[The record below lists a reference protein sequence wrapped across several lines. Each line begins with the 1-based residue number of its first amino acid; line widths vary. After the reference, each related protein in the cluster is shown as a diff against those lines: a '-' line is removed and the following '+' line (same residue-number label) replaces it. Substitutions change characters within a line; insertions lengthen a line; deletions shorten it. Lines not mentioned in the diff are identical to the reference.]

1 MASEEEAVNPL
12 TLLQEKDFARL
23 LAGQFL
29 SALGDKL
36 HYVALG
42 VLIYR
47 LTGSALEVGKMTLAT
62 FLPRLLDLFVLGNL
76 DLFYEV

>member
-1 MASEEEAVNPL
+1 LTSRGSKVKPL
-12 TLLQEKDFARL
+12 NLLKEKDFAL
-23 LAGQFL
+23 LLTGQFL

-62 FLPRLLDLFVLGNL
+62 FLPYLLFGLIAGAYVDR
-76 DLFYEV
+76 